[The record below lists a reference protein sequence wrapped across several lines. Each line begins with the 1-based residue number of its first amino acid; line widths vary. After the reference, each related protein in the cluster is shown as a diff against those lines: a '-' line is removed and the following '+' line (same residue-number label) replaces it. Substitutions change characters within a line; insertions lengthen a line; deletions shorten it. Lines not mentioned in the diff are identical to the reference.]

1 MVLRDDSVR
10 WMAVGVINTT
20 LTSMNVVVLS
30 IREKSTSPCHVIFT
44 GYSTLQATLPTYT
57 GSPMFIDNH
66 ASLPLH

>member
-20 LTSMNVVVLS
+20 VTSMNMVVLS

-44 GYSTLQATLPTYT
+44 GYPTLQATLPTYT
-57 GSPMFIDNH
+57 GSPMLIDHH
-66 ASLPLH
+66 AAPLLH